1 MKKFPAIPL
10 LLLLNCTVNLHLV
23 QAKIGE
29 NSASSIQQ
37 RRRLQLPDFMCSIF
51 GVLVDSLCEG
61 EDGNGD
67 ANNNNETLANNST
80 CPLVQPLA
88 DDAFDIKR
96 FTEYT
101 WFVQKQQINGFQYS
115 PEDEFYCLAMTY
127 TERDDTTTT
136 TTTTNGTN
144 TNTTTETDT
153 GFLEDTKDSNVFYD
167 FENYGVTGS
176 VNGSVHEWDGDN
188 TNHWC
193 AGQDQDGGGLL
204 RISPCVLRPLLVR
217 VGIPQWVLAVD
228 EKEYAWAIMSGGE
241 PSELVVV
248 NEELMDVDASSSGV
262 VDEKETEAAASQ
274 EQEQGSALCTTRT
287 DIIEGVLLDT
297 SGSGLWILTRERIA
311 SPDMIAEIEQVLLEM
326 GIYTGKLFQVV
337 QEGCTYSEATL
348 VEQNQQ

>member
-1 MKKFPAIPL
+1 MSL
-10 LLLLNCTVNLHLV
+10 LLLLLSCTMHLQGA

-29 NSASSIQQ
+29 NCAPSIRH

-51 GVLVDSLCEG
+51 GVLVDSLCESS
-61 EDGNGD
+61 EDGD
-67 ANNNNETLANNST
+67 ANNNNNGTIANAT
-80 CPLVQPLA
+80 CPSVQPLG
-88 DDAFDIKR
+88 DDAFDIHR

-127 TERDDTTTT
+127 TEREDM
-136 TTTTNGTN
+136 NGTN
-144 TNTTTETDT
+144 NTTENDT
-153 GFLEDTKDSNVFYD
+153 GFFDDLNNEDDPVVFYD

-188 TNHWC
+188 TDNWC

-241 PSELVVV
+241 PSELVVADGD
-248 NEELMDVDASSSGV
+248 LIDVDASSTG
-262 VDEKETEAAASQ
+262 EAVSQ
-274 EQEQGSALCTTRT
+274 EQEQQSALCTTRT
-287 DIIEGVLLDT
+287 DIRKGVLLDT

-311 SPDMIAEIEQVLLEM
+311 SPEMIAEIEQVLQDM
-326 GIYTGKLFQVV
+326 GIYTGKLFRVV
-337 QEGCTYSEATL
+337 QEDCTYSNATL
-348 VEQNQQ
+348 VEQQQF